1 MRATFRVLISNL
13 EGTLLDGETPA
24 RLEALHALRELH
36 EREIPVV
43 LCTSR
48 TFEQTVVI
56 REQLGIAGPFIVEN
70 GGAIY
75 FPRGYFALTDVQS
88 ERKGDYQRISLG
100 LPYAQTTLYLALLKK
115 LVPGPIKGFS
125 DMSLEEIARE
135 GGLSPEEAARARQ
148 REFDEP
154 FKIAKDTKAVLE
166 RLERTVKGSAL
177 SVSCGPRFFH
187 LGCGSDPVRA
197 VALLRKL
204 YQDCYGPVTLAGVG
218 NHPSDL
224 PMLSAVDTPLIVAS
238 SGGRPGSELSQRL
251 PKASKTRKSGSA
263 GWNEVVSGMLKD
275 WDRSHVA

>member
-100 LPYAQTTLYLALLKK
+100 LPYGQTTLYLALLKK

-135 GGLSPEEAARARQ
+135 GGLSPEGSRAGPPKGVRRAFQDRQGHEGRTGAARANRQ
-148 REFDEP
+148 RLG
-154 FKIAKDTKAVLE
+154 LE
-166 RLERTVKGSAL
+166 RQLRAPVL
-177 SVSCGPRFFH
+177 SFG
-187 LGCGSDPVRA
+187 LWE
-197 VALLRKL
+197 
-204 YQDCYGPVTLAGVG
+204 
-218 NHPSDL
+218 
-224 PMLSAVDTPLIVAS
+224 
-238 SGGRPGSELSQRL
+238 RPGSCRGPPAEAVPGLLRSRHPCWGWEPSQ
-251 PKASKTRKSGSA
+251 
-263 GWNEVVSGMLKD
+263 
-275 WDRSHVA
+275 